1 MRIGVFD
8 SGLGGLSV
16 LKELINKYPNNEYIY
31 VGDNLNV
38 PYGDKSI
45 QELQVLTTKIIN
57 FLNSKDVDLII
68 VACGT
73 ISSNFNFRSDKV
85 IKVVDATINYVNN
98 NYRHVGLMATN
109 RTIESNYFQNRLNGI
124 VDALK
129 TPLLVPMLESGKI
142 DLSIINNYMANF
154 KDIDALILG
163 CTHYALIKDYLPFKV
178 VDMGVVLANSLN
190 LSNDGVFKLN
200 LYFTKVDDLTI
211 NNVKKIMGECTV
223 EECIL

>member
-16 LKELINKYPNNEYIY
+16 LKELIKKYPNNEYIY

-57 FLNSKDVDLII
+57 FLNSKDVDLIV

-73 ISSNFNFRSDKV
+73 ISTNFNFRDSKV

-98 NYRHVGLMATN
+98 NYSHVGLMATN
-109 RTIESNYFQNRLNGI
+109 RTIESNYFQKRLN
-124 VDALK
+124 VVADVLK
-129 TPLLVPMLESGKI
+129 TPLLVPMIESGKI
-142 DLSIINNYMANF
+142 DLSIINNYMASF

>member
-57 FLNSKDVDLII
+57 FLNSKDVDLIV

-73 ISSNFNFRSDKV
+73 ISTNFNFRDSKV

-98 NYRHVGLMATN
+98 NYSHVGLMATN
-109 RTIESNYFQNRLNGI
+109 RTIESNYFQKRLNVV
-124 VDALK
+124 VDVLK
-129 TPLLVPMLESGKI
+129 TPLLVPMIESGKI
-142 DLSIINNYMANF
+142 DLSIINNYMASF

-211 NNVKKIMGECTV
+211 NNVKKIMGEYTV

>member
-109 RTIESNYFQNRLNGI
+109 RTIESNYFQKRLNVV
-124 VDALK
+124 VDVLK
-129 TPLLVPMLESGKI
+129 TPLLVPMIESGKI
-142 DLSIINNYMANF
+142 DLSIINNYMASF

-211 NNVKKIMGECTV
+211 NNVKKIMGEYTV

>member
-16 LKELINKYPNNEYIY
+16 LKELINKYPNNEYVY

-45 QELQVLTTKIIN
+45 QELQVLTTKIIH
-57 FLNSKDVDLII
+57 FLNSKDVDLIV

-73 ISSNFNFRSDKV
+73 ISTNFNFRDSKV

-98 NYRHVGLMATN
+98 NYSHVGLMATN
-109 RTIESNYFQNRLNGI
+109 RTIESNYFQKRINGI
-124 VDALK
+124 VDVLK
-129 TPLLVPMLESGKI
+129 TPLLVPMIESGKI
-142 DLSIINNYMANF
+142 DLSIINNYMASF

-211 NNVKKIMGECTV
+211 NNVKKIMGEYTV

>member
-57 FLNSKDVDLII
+57 FLNSKDVDLIV

-73 ISSNFNFRSDKV
+73 ISTNFNFRSDKV

-109 RTIESNYFQNRLNGI
+109 RTIESNYFQKRLNVV
-124 VDALK
+124 VDVLK
-129 TPLLVPMLESGKI
+129 TPLLVPMIESGKI
-142 DLSIINNYMANF
+142 DLSIINNYMASF

-211 NNVKKIMGECTV
+211 NNVKKIMGEYTV

>member
-1 MRIGVFD
+1 MRIGIFD

-57 FLNSKDVDLII
+57 FLNSKDVDLIV

-73 ISSNFNFRSDKV
+73 ISTNFNFRDSKV

-109 RTIESNYFQNRLNGI
+109 RTIESNYFQKRLNVV
-124 VDALK
+124 VDVLK
-129 TPLLVPMLESGKI
+129 TPLLVPMIESGKI
-142 DLSIINNYMANF
+142 DLSIINNYMASF

-163 CTHYALIKDYLPFKV
+163 CTHYALIKDYLLFKV

-211 NNVKKIMGECTV
+211 NNVKKIMGEYTV

>member
-57 FLNSKDVDLII
+57 FLNSKDVDLIV

-73 ISSNFNFRSDKV
+73 ISTNFNFRDSKV

-109 RTIESNYFQNRLNGI
+109 RTIESNYFQKRLNVV
-124 VDALK
+124 VDVLK
-129 TPLLVPMLESGKI
+129 TPLLVPMIESGKI
-142 DLSIINNYMANF
+142 DLSIINNYMASF

-211 NNVKKIMGECTV
+211 NNVKKIMGEYTV

>member
-57 FLNSKDVDLII
+57 FLNSKDVDLIV

-73 ISSNFNFRSDKV
+73 ISTNFNFRDSKV

-98 NYRHVGLMATN
+98 NYSHVGLMATN
-109 RTIESNYFQNRLNGI
+109 RTIESNYFQKRLNVV
-124 VDALK
+124 VDVLK
-129 TPLLVPMLESGKI
+129 TPLLVPMIESGKI
-142 DLSIINNYMANF
+142 DLSIINNYMASF

>member
-109 RTIESNYFQNRLNGI
+109 RTIESNYFQKRLNVV
-124 VDALK
+124 VDVLK
-129 TPLLVPMLESGKI
+129 TPLLVPMIESGKI
-142 DLSIINNYMANF
+142 DLSIINNYMASF